1 MLKGILLSTIS
12 LIFIL
17 DLTAQCLQGNCGTG
31 VGTYLYPSGAKYS
44 GQFLNSKING
54 TGTLWMNNGNVYSG
68 QWINNY
74 REGKGKMVFKN
85 EDVFV
90 GDFMHSKMQGLGTM
104 KFAQGGQ
111 YAGQW
116 MDDLP
121 HGKGKY
127 QYANGETYDGL
138 LTYGK
143 RNGVGR
149 YTYEDGSVYDGQW
162 KDNLREGQG
171 LLVQRD
177 GKKITGTWQSDQYI
191 NNQYA
196 PGSSANNTLLA
207 SSTQA
212 VTPSSSVTRP
222 NTNQPILNS
231 NTPLKN
237 CNEERCMYGMGYYVY
252 KDGSK
257 YVGPFR
263 NGNPFGRGIVY
274 YATGDR
280 YEGEWDDIAPQGQG
294 IMYFT
299 SGRVFAA
306 VWDKGRPVKAL
317 ENKPALRERPEI
329 KPDLNDEVRVW
340 AVVVGVARYAH
351 MPVLKYADDDAYQIY
366 AFLKSPE
373 GGAIPDNQIKVLID
387 EDASRTKIID
397 VLQEQFGKADQNDV
411 VLLYY
416 SGHGINGAFLPIDFD
431 GYNNKLYHDEIN
443 EIMEHSQAKH
453 KLCMIDACYA
463 GSMTDVKADFS
474 ASLNQYYNI
483 LNSEKGGTAFMLSC
497 KNKEVSLEDSGLRQG
512 IFSHFLIRGLKG
524 EADQDHNKIVNV
536 QELFNF
542 IYTQTRMYTGNLQNP
557 IMEGKYN
564 PNMPVAI
571 LR

>member
-1 MLKGILLSTIS
+1 MSKGLFVIATCLAMAST
-12 LIFIL
+12 LH
-17 DLTAQCLQGNCGTG
+17 AQCLHGNCVTG
-31 VGTYLYPSGAKYS
+31 IGTYLYPSGAKYS

-54 TGTLWMNNGNVYSG
+54 NGTLWMNNGNIYSG
-68 QWINNY
+68 QWNNNY
-74 REGKGKMVFKN
+74 REGKGKMIFKN

-90 GDFMHSKMQGLGTM
+90 GEFFHSKMQGLGIM
-104 KFAQGGQ
+104 KFSLGGQ
-111 YAGQW
+111 YSGEW
-116 MDDLP
+116 MEDLP

-127 QYANGETYDGL
+127 IYSNGETYEGL

-143 RNGVGR
+143 RNGYGKYR
-149 YTYEDGSVYDGQW
+149 YEDGSIYDGQW
-162 KDNLREGQG
+162 HDNQREGLG
-171 LLVQRD
+171 NLVQRD
-177 GKKITGTWQSDQYI
+177 GKKLAGLWQSDQFLQNQAVPASSYQTETTVATI
-191 NNQYA
+191 NTVK
-196 PGSSANNTLLA
+196 PSSASNN
-207 SSTQA
+207 ST
-212 VTPSSSVTRP
+212 S
-222 NTNQPILNS
+222 
-231 NTPLKN
+231 LKN
-237 CNEERCMYGMGYYVY
+237 CNEERCIYGMGFYVY

-263 NGNPFGRGIVY
+263 NGNPYGKGIVY

-280 YEGEWDDIAPQGQG
+280 YEGEWDDITPQGEG
-294 IMYFT
+294 IMYFI

-306 VWDKGRPVKAL
+306 IWDKGRPVKAL
-317 ENKPALRERPEI
+317 DNRPPLRARPEI
-329 KPDLNDEVRVW
+329 KPQVDDETKIW
-340 AVVVGVARYAH
+340 AVIVGVARYNH

-397 VLQEQFGKADQNDV
+397 VLQEHYGKADQNDV

-463 GSMTDVKADFS
+463 GSMTEVKADFS
-474 ASLNQYYNI
+474 ASLNQYYSI

-524 EADQDHNKIVNV
+524 EADLDHNKIVSV

-542 IYTQTRMYTGNLQNP
+542 INNHVRIYTGNLQNP
-557 IMEGKYN
+557 VMEGKYN
-564 PNMPVAI
+564 PNMPVAL

>member
-1 MLKGILLSTIS
+1 MIKPFLVSITC
-12 LIFIL
+12 IFMTL
-17 DLTAQCLQGNCGTG
+17 NLNAQCLQGNCVTG
-31 VGTYLYPSGAKYS
+31 VGTYVYPSGAKYS
-44 GQFLNSKING
+44 GQFVNSRIQG
-54 TGTLWMNNGNVYSG
+54 IGTLWMNNGNVYSG
-68 QWINNY
+68 QWNNNY

-85 EDVFV
+85 EDVYT
-90 GDFMHSKMQGLGTM
+90 GDFFRSKMQGVGTM
-104 KFAQGGQ
+104 RFFAGGQ
-111 YAGQW
+111 YSGEW

-121 HGKGKY
+121 HGKGRY
-127 QYANGETYDGL
+127 TYANGERYEGL
-138 LTYGK
+138 LTFGK
-143 RNGVGR
+143 RNGYGK
-149 YTYEDGSVYDGQW
+149 YIYEDGSIYDGQW
-162 KDNLREGQG
+162 RDNRREGLGSLAQS
-171 LLVQRD
+171 D
-177 GKKITGTWQSDQYI
+177 GKKLSGLWQSDQL
-191 NNQYA
+191 
-196 PGSSANNTLLA
+196 SSSQNIPASDPPTETLAAANNTA
-207 SSTQA
+207 VINSTT
-212 VTPSSSVTRP
+212 TP
-222 NTNQPILNS
+222 S

-237 CNEERCMYGMGYYVY
+237 CNEERCMYGMGFYVY

-257 YVGPFR
+257 YVGPFK

-280 YEGEWDDIAPQGQG
+280 YEGEWDDIAPQGEG

-306 VWDKGRPVKAL
+306 VWNRGRPVKAL
-317 ENKPALRERPEI
+317 DNRPPLRSRPEI
-329 KPDLNDEVRVW
+329 KPHVDDEIRIW
-340 AVVVGVARYAH
+340 AVIVGVARYNH
-351 MPVLKYADDDAYQIY
+351 MPVLKYSDDDAYQIY

-373 GGAIPDNQIKVLID
+373 GGAIPDQQIKVLID
-387 EDASRTKIID
+387 EDATRSKIID

-443 EIMEHSQAKH
+443 EIMEQSEAKH

-463 GSMTDVKADFS
+463 GSMTDIKADFT
-474 ASLNQYYNI
+474 ASLNQYYSI
-483 LNSEKGGTAFMLSC
+483 LNAEKGGTAFMLSC

-524 EADQDHNKIVNV
+524 EADHDQNKIVSV

-542 IYTQTRMYTGNLQNP
+542 INTQVRVYTGNIQNP
-557 IMEGKYN
+557 VMEGAYN
-564 PNMPVAI
+564 PNMPVAL

>member
-1 MLKGILLSTIS
+1 MIKTF
-12 LIFIL
+12 FITNAWVFIAFAV
-17 DLTAQCLQGNCGTG
+17 DAQCLQGNCNTG

-44 GQFLNSKING
+44 GQFLSTRIHG
-54 TGTLWMNNGNVYSG
+54 IGTLWMNNGNTYSG
-68 QWINNY
+68 QWNNNY

-85 EDVFV
+85 EDVYIGEF
-90 GDFMHSKMQGLGTM
+90 FHSKLNGFGTM
-104 KFAQGGQ
+104 KFSAGGQ
-111 YAGQW
+111 YSGEW
-116 MDDLP
+116 MNDLP

-127 QYANGETYDGL
+127 IYANGERYEGL
-138 LTYGK
+138 LAYGK
-143 RNGVGR
+143 RSGYGKF
-149 YTYEDGSVYDGQW
+149 TYEDGSVYDGQW
-162 KDNLREGQG
+162 KDNFREGMGSLAQM
-171 LLVQRD
+171 D
-177 GKKITGTWQSDQYI
+177 GKKLSGLWQSDQF
-191 NNQYA
+191 Q
-196 PGSSANNTLLA
+196 SSQNLPA
-207 SSTQA
+207 SSTA
-212 VTPSSSVTRP
+212 PESLLAATPATTAASPAPS
-222 NTNQPILNS
+222 S

-237 CNEERCMYGMGYYVY
+237 CNEERCMYGMGFYVY

-257 YVGPFR
+257 YVGPFK

-280 YEGEWDDIAPQGQG
+280 YEGEWDDIAPQGEG

-306 VWDKGRPVKAL
+306 LWDRGRPVKAL
-317 ENKPALRERPEI
+317 DNRPPLRTRPEI
-329 KPDLNDEVRVW
+329 KPEVDDEIRVW
-340 AVVVGVARYAH
+340 AVIVGVARYNH

-416 SGHGINGAFLPIDFD
+416 SGHGVNGAFLPIDFD

-443 EIMEHSQAKH
+443 EIMEKSEAKH

-463 GSMTDVKADFS
+463 GSMTEVKADFT
-474 ASLNQYYNI
+474 ASLNQYYSI
-483 LNSEKGGTAFMLSC
+483 LNAEKGGTAFMLSC

-524 EADQDHNKIVNV
+524 EADQNQNKIVSV

-542 IYTQTRMYTGNLQNP
+542 INTRVRVYTGNAQNP
-557 IMEGKYN
+557 VMEGQYN
-564 PNMPVAI
+564 PNMPVAL